1 MSETTIPKLS
11 TPAPAAAAG
20 QVAAPTLIEVQDLS
34 LFYGAN
40 KALKN
45 ISFNIGEKIVT
56 AFIGPSGCGKST
68 LLRCF
73 NRMNDLIDN
82 VRTEGS
88 ITIAGQDIRGPRV
101 DVIELRKRVGMVFQ
115 KSNPFPKSI
124 YDNVAYGLKLQ
135 GIRAKS
141 ELDAAVEKS
150 LRQAA
155 LWEEVK

>member
-1 MSETTIPKLS
+1 MTETSIPKIS
-11 TPAPAAAAG
+11 APMAATPAVG
-20 QVAAPTLIEVQDLS
+20 QTTSTLIEVQDVS
-34 LFYGAN
+34 LYYGTN

-45 ISFNIGEKIVT
+45 ISLNIAEKVVT

-82 VRTEGS
+82 VRVEGAVK
-88 ITIAGQDIRGPRV
+88 IAGQVINSRDV
-101 DVIELRKRVGMVFQ
+101 DAIELRKRVGMVFQ

-135 GIRAKS
+135 GVYRKS

-155 LWEEVK
+155 